1 MNVKLLPIVL
11 LLASSPLVAE
21 TEFEAYQR
29 QQQQA
34 ASTHQ
39 EKIDQEFVQYKQELA
54 AGFQD
59 YKKTY
64 QIERKKYRQKI
75 TKQWGSYKESN
86 KKTWVN
92 YAQNGRVRET
102 VNFATGLVEVEILAN
117 KTESM
122 AKIKQQAK
130 QSIVTLLATTEKQA
144 FENDVV
150 AQKVEEKLTQ
160 HTQVVKTGQP
170 SDKTRVLAPLISK
183 ATIYDKRALEQLAN
197 SFVMSAQTESKP
209 VKTETNKK
217 VVKLSFKIPKN
228 LSPKASLY
236 SARIL
241 EIANKEQIPVSL
253 VYAVMETESNF
264 NPLAK
269 SPIPAYGLMQIV
281 PVSAGKDAT
290 QYLFG
295 KAKVLS
301 PSYLYNGNNNIEIGG
316 AYLHILYH
324 RYLKKIDDSTSRLF
338 CTIAAY
344 NTGAGNVA
352 KSFIGSYNINKA
364 AKKINTLS
372 PVEVYRNLRKHLPHD
387 ETKDYI
393 KRVAMRLAKYQTK

>member
-1 MNVKLLPIVL
+1 MNKKLLPIVL
-11 LLASSPLVAE
+11 LLVSSPLVAE
-21 TEFEAYQR
+21 TEFEAYQH
-29 QQQQA
+29 QQQQ
-34 ASTHQ
+34 
-39 EKIDQEFVQYKQELA
+39 EFSQYKQELA

-86 KKTWVN
+86 KKIWVN
-92 YAQNGRVRET
+92 YTKNGQIRES
-102 VNFATGLVEVEILAN
+102 VNFATGLVEVEVLAN
-117 KTESM
+117 KNESM

-130 QSIVTLLATTEKQA
+130 QSIITLLAITEKQA

-150 AQKVEEKLTQ
+150 AQKVEEKLKQ
-160 HTQVVKTGQP
+160 HVKVVKIGQP

-183 ATIYDKRALEQLAN
+183 TDISNKKALEQLAN
-197 SFVMSAQTESKP
+197 SFVISAQTESKP
-209 VKTETNKK
+209 VKNETDKK
-217 VVKLSFKIPKN
+217 VVTLTFKIPKN
-228 LSPKASLY
+228 LSQKASLY

-301 PSYLYNGNNNIEIGG
+301 PSYIIV
-316 AYLHILYH
+316 I
-324 RYLKKIDDSTSRLF
+324 
-338 CTIAAY
+338 
-344 NTGAGNVA
+344 
-352 KSFIGSYNINKA
+352 
-364 AKKINTLS
+364 
-372 PVEVYRNLRKHLPHD
+372 
-387 ETKDYI
+387 
-393 KRVAMRLAKYQTK
+393 